1 MLTRHGMHLIRCISG
16 NLKTLVLD
24 TMTSKVRD
32 IKACAYSVAREGLA
46 LSNRFRSF
54 LWTRKSES

>member
-1 MLTRHGMHLIRCISG
+1 MLTRHDISG

-32 IKACAYSVAREGLA
+32 IKACAYFVAREGLA

-54 LWTRKSES
+54 LWTRKYEL